1 MVFHSVCIL
10 HLFLLKVTFFLMN
23 AEERTVKSGLVAL
36 AGPPNTGKS
45 TLLNKLIGQKLAIVS
60 PKPQTTRVRMLGV
73 VNGDDYQIV
82 LVDTPG
88 LHQGGSVLNKEMMR
102 VAQNGLA
109 DADLA
114 LFLVDAHGK
123 LPAAKLEE
131 LSGYVRAISVPVLLL
146 LNKCDLLEREAVLP
160 LIDLW
165 RGVHDFAAILPVS
178 ALTGQGLEALVT
190 EITARLP
197 YGPRYFPDDIPT
209 DASERFLAAEIIRE
223 KIFLR
228 TGEEV
233 PYAAAVLV
241 ESFTMD
247 QLGHATIHAT
257 IVIERDSQKAIIIGK
272 GGKKLKEIGIL
283 ARKEIEEM
291 IGCRVMLKLWVK
303 VKKDWSEDK
312 NFLQELGFVHGS

>member
-1 MVFHSVCIL
+1 
-10 HLFLLKVTFFLMN
+10 MN
-23 AEERTVKSGLVAL
+23 AEQQTVKSGLVAL

-88 LHQGGSVLNKEMMR
+88 LHQGRSVLNREMMR
-102 VAQNGLA
+102 VAQSGLA

-114 LFLVDAHGK
+114 LFLVDAHEK
-123 LPAAKLEE
+123 SSDTKLEE
-131 LSGYVRAISVPVLLL
+131 LCDYARAIATPVILL
-146 LNKCDLLEREAVLP
+146 LNKCDLLARDAALP
-160 LIDLW
+160 LIDFW
-165 RGVHDFAAILPVS
+165 RGVRDFAAIMPVS
-178 ALTGQGLEALVT
+178 ALTGQGLKELVR
-190 EITARLP
+190 EIVARLP

-228 TGEEV
+228 TGQEV
-233 PYAAAVLV
+233 PYATAVLV

-247 QLGHATIHAT
+247 QPGHITIDAA
-257 IVIERDSQKAIIIGK
+257 IVVARDSQKAIIIGK

-291 IGCRVMLKLWVK
+291 TDCRVMLKLWVK
-303 VKKDWSEDK
+303 VKKDWSEDR
-312 NFLQELGFVHGS
+312 NFLQELGFHSGS

>member
-1 MVFHSVCIL
+1 
-10 HLFLLKVTFFLMN
+10 
-23 AEERTVKSGLVAL
+23 VKSGLVAL

-88 LHQGGSVLNKEMMR
+88 LHQGGSILNREMMR
-102 VAQNGLA
+102 VAQGGLA

-114 LFLVDAHGK
+114 LFLVDAHEE
-123 LPAAKLEE
+123 LPSAKLEE
-131 LSGYVRAISVPVLLL
+131 LCAYTRAIARPVMLL
-146 LNKCDLLEREAVLP
+146 LNKCDLLAKDAALP
-160 LIDLW
+160 LIDFW
-165 RGVHDFAAILPVS
+165 RGVRDFAAIMPVS
-178 ALTGQGLEALVT
+178 ALTGQGLEALVR
-190 EITARLP
+190 EIVARLP

-209 DASERFLAAEIIRE
+209 DATERFLAAEIIRE

-228 TGEEV
+228 TGQEV
-233 PYAAAVLV
+233 PYATATLV

-247 QLGHATIHAT
+247 QPGHITIHAT
-257 IVIERDSQKAIIIGK
+257 IVVERDSQKAIIIGK

-291 IGCRVMLKLWVK
+291 TGCRVMLKLWVK
-303 VKKDWSEDK
+303 VKRDWAEDR
-312 NFLQELGFVHGS
+312 NFLQELGFSPGS